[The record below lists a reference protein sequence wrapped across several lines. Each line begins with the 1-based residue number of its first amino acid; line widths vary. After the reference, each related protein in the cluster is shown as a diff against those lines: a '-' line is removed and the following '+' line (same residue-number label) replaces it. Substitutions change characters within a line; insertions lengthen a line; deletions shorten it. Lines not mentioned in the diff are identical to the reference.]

1 MEKLIE
7 QGIVWV
13 PLFDGQISKSVNLKL
28 FEWDPFFWY
37 KDILGNTDLFHQN
50 DADGFSVMDL
60 APQSKLIDIDAEA
73 NDIIWLRSDKQADEK
88 IRDLI
93 ITRLGLG
100 RKKCKGESYFEV
112 WQKQRKHSLDDICLQ
127 LAKKIDEKVLKTFG
141 DDFAKKA
148 AEFLADAHK

>member
-1 MEKLIE
+1 
-7 QGIVWV
+7 
-13 PLFDGQISKSVNLKL
+13 
-28 FEWDPFFWY
+28 
-37 KDILGNTDLFHQN
+37 
-50 DADGFSVMDL
+50 MDL
-60 APQSKLIDIDAEA
+60 APQSKLTDIDAEA
-73 NDIIWLRSDKQADEK
+73 SDIIWLRSDKQADEK

-112 WQKQRKHSLDDICLQ
+112 WRKQRGHGLDDICLR

>member
-112 WQKQRKHSLDDICLQ
+112 W
-127 LAKKIDEKVLKTFG
+127 
-141 DDFAKKA
+141 
-148 AEFLADAHK
+148 